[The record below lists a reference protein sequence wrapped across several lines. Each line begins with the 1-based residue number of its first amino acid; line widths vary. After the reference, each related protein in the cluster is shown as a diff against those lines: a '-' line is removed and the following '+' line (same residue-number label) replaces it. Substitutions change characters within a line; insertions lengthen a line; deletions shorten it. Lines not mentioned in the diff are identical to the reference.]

1 MFSILLIV
9 SSVFIESNCLIIY
22 KPRLKENQEI
32 CLKNH
37 FQSIS
42 TSNLRICYRNNRDD
56 QSLTISFTI
65 DQRLYE
71 IFHFYRFILRSI
83 DDRSLATINIYKL
96 TNFTELNDYNNSLT
110 IFNLNSGQYE
120 ICIDFQMNSTAYI
133 YSPRYSCI
141 PIQLGQFL
149 HGTFKQSS
157 MELLIALTI
166 GIIIFLIFCY
176 LVHSKN
182 VQQSSSSSLRRQRD
196 RLIRKI
202 FRRHFDETTNS
213 QMQQWARNRAFRHRI
228 ASIQDRRFTSNEQTQ
243 TSNDEI
249 YTISRKFKT
258 NTSFNL

>member
-1 MFSILLIV
+1 MFAILVLVLIV
-9 SSVFIESNCLIIY
+9 FDESNCLIIY

-42 TSNLRICYRNNRDD
+42 TSNLRICYRNNKHD

-141 PIQLGQFL
+141 PIQLGEFL

-157 MELLIALTI
+157 TELLIALTF

-176 LVHSKN
+176 IIHSKN
-182 VQQSSSSSLRRQRD
+182 AQEFSSMQPQRD
-196 RLIRKI
+196 GLIRKI
-202 FRRHFDETTNS
+202 FRRHIDQTTDS
-213 QMQQWARNRAFRHRI
+213 QMKQWARNRAFRHRI
-228 ASIQDRRFTSNEQTQ
+228 SSTQEQNFVTSNEQIQ
-243 TSNDEI
+243 ISNDEI
-249 YTISRKFKT
+249 YTISK
-258 NTSFNL
+258 N